1 MKIHER
7 LGLWYEK
14 EKRDLP
20 WRNSSDPYK
29 IWLSEVILQQT
40 RVAQGTAYYHR
51 FIEKFPDV
59 FSLARAESEEILKIW
74 QGLGYYSRARNLHQT
89 AKIVAFELGGK
100 FPSSFSG
107 LIKLKGIGEYTAAA
121 ISSIAFNEPQ
131 AAIDGNVK
139 RVVSRLFSIEHEIN
153 SLAGKSQISQFAS
166 EIIDTL
172 NPGRHNQ
179 AMMELGAS
187 ICIPRKPKCLECP
200 LNLNCLALKEDKVSD
215 LPLKYKKTKA
225 VNRYFLY
232 LIIRNGDTIIV
243 KQRPSGDIWEGLF
256 DFPLIETADSP
267 EIGLFPNL
275 IAKFLKVSI
284 NDFQIEKISDIII
297 HKLSH
302 RNLNTRFCHI
312 HISGDKKVMP
322 PMCKTININEFDTI
336 PVPRLIDKYITKEG
350 F

>member
-1 MKIHER
+1 MQIHEKISS
-7 LGLWYEK
+7 WYEK

-20 WRNSSDPYK
+20 WRNTRDPYK
-29 IWLSEVILQQT
+29 IWLSEIILQQT
-40 RVAQGTAYYHR
+40 RVAQGTAYYNR

-89 AKIVAFELGGK
+89 AKIVAFELNGV

-107 LIKLKGIGEYTAAA
+107 LIILKGIGEYTAAA

-131 AAIDGNVK
+131 PAIDGNVK
-139 RVVSRLFSIEHEIN
+139 RVISRLFAIEEEIN
-153 SLAGKSQISQFAS
+153 STTGKNLISSFAA
-166 EIIDTL
+166 EIIDNL

-187 ICIPRKPKCLECP
+187 ICIPRKPKCPECP
-200 LNLNCLALKEDKVSD
+200 LNLNCLALKENRVSD

-232 LIIRNGDTIIV
+232 IIIRNGDSIIV

-256 DFPLIETADSP
+256 DFPLIETADFPVIES
-267 EIGLFPNL
+267 LPNL
-275 IAKFLKVSI
+275 IAEFLGIGLK
-284 NDFQIEKISDIII
+284 DFRIEKISDVIV

-302 RNLNTRFCHI
+302 RNLHTSFCHI
-312 HISGDKKVMP
+312 TFSGDKNAFLKLGKMLD
-322 PMCKTININEFDTI
+322 INLFESI
-336 PVPRLIDKYITKEG
+336 PVPRLIDRYITKEG